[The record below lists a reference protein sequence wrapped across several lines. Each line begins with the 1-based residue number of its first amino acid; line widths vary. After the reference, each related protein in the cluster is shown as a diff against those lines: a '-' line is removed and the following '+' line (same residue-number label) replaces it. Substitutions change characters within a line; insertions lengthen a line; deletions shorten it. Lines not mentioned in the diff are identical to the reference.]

1 MAIEMKST
9 KAPKERAFLVAA
21 EIKSEDRLMD
31 TADSLE
37 ELALLA
43 DTAGLE
49 VVGETTQKLDKP
61 NVSTYVGSGKA
72 EEIKALAEETLADVI
87 IFDDEL
93 SPRHLRD
100 LSLLFGQNVR
110 VLDRT
115 ALILDIFAQHA
126 STKEGRLQV
135 ELAQYEYRLPR
146 LSHAWG
152 HLGRQTGGAS
162 GRSGS
167 VGGVGLRG
175 PGETQLE
182 VDKREIRKRITILKR
197 EIEGVS
203 DHRKRYRAQRK
214 RSRIP
219 LISLVGYTNAGK
231 STLLNRLAKSEVY
244 AADQLFATLDPT
256 SRRVMLPGNRVCLFT
271 DTVGFIQ
278 KLPTDLVA
286 AFKSTLEEINEADLL
301 LHVIDVSHYNA
312 GAQFEAV
319 KRTLEEI
326 GADNIPILNVFNKAD
341 LLETDIEETK
351 RLLAES
357 DPNAYLISAATG
369 YGIDELK
376 NGIVETLF
384 EKMVPIRVHMP
395 YSEGMLIAL
404 FHEQGVVEYV
414 ENERGAVT
422 MAGTI
427 PTRYLTRYQ
436 PFLAETIPAD
446 GEDVEEG

>member
-1 MAIEMKST
+1 MIST
-9 KAPKERAFLVAA
+9 KPPKERAFLVAA
-21 EIKSEDRLMD
+21 EIKDSERLMD
-31 TADSLE
+31 TSDSLE

-49 VVGETTQKLDKP
+49 VVGETSQKLDRP
-61 NVSTYVGSGKA
+61 NVSTYVGSGKVD
-72 EEIKALAEETLADVI
+72 EIAALAEETLADVI

-93 SPRHLRD
+93 TPRHLRE
-100 LSLLFGQNVR
+100 LSKRFGQSVR

-126 STKEGRLQV
+126 NTKAGRLQV

-182 VDKREIRKRITILKR
+182 VDKREIRKRITVLKR
-197 EIEGVS
+197 EIES
-203 DHRKRYRAQRK
+203 LSEHRKRYRVQRK

-219 LISLVGYTNAGK
+219 VIAMVGYTNAGK
-231 STLLNRLAKSEVY
+231 STLLNRLARSDVY

-256 SRRVMLPGNRVCLFT
+256 TRRVVLPGERVCLFT

-312 GAQFEAV
+312 GAQFESV
-319 KRTLEEI
+319 KQTLKEI
-326 GADNIPILNVFNKAD
+326 GADNIPTINVFNKSD
-341 LLETDIEETK
+341 LIEGDLAETK
-351 RLLAES
+351 ELLAQS
-357 DPNAYLISAATG
+357 DPDAFLISAVTG
-369 YGIDELK
+369 QGIDELR

-384 EKMVPIRVHMP
+384 EKMVPIRVELP
-395 YSEGMLIAL
+395 YTEGALIAL
-404 FHEQGVVEYV
+404 FHDQGVVDFIDSG
-414 ENERGAVT
+414 RGSVLMT
-422 MAGTI
+422 GSI
-427 PTRYLTRYQ
+427 PTRYLTMFQ
-436 PFLAETIPAD
+436 PFFVEADPETEAE
-446 GEDVEEG
+446 E

>member
-1 MAIEMKST
+1 MITT
-9 KAPKERAFLVAA
+9 KPPKERAFLAAA
-21 EIKSEDRLMD
+21 EIKDSEQLMD

-49 VVGETTQKLDKP
+49 VVGETSQKLDRP
-61 NVSTYVGSGKA
+61 HVATYVGTGKV

-93 SPRHLRD
+93 TPRHLRE
-100 LSLLFGQNVR
+100 LSKRFGDKVR

-126 STKEGRLQV
+126 STKAGRLQV
-135 ELAQYEYRLPR
+135 ELAQNEYRLPR

-197 EIEGVS
+197 EIEALS
-203 DHRKRYRAQRK
+203 EHRKRYRVQRK

-219 LISLVGYTNAGK
+219 VVALVGYTNAGK
-231 STLLNRLAKSEVY
+231 STLLNKLSDAEVY

-256 SRRVMLPGNRVCLFT
+256 TRRVILPGDRVCLMT

-312 GAQFEAV
+312 GAQFESV
-319 KRTLEEI
+319 KQTLQEI
-326 GADNIPILNVFNKAD
+326 QADNIPTINVFNKAD
-341 LLETDIEETK
+341 LIDGDPAETRE
-351 RLLAES
+351 LLAQT
-357 DPNAYLISAATG
+357 DPDACLISAKTG
-369 YGIDELK
+369 EGLDELR
-376 NGIVETLF
+376 NAIVETLF
-384 EKMVPIRVHMP
+384 DKMVPIRVRLP
-395 YSEGMLIAL
+395 YAEGALIAL
-404 FHEQGVVEYV
+404 FHDQGIVDFI
-414 ENERGAVT
+414 ENGRSDVIMEGS
-422 MAGTI
+422 I
-427 PTRYLTRYQ
+427 PTRFLTSYQ
-436 PFLAETIPAD
+436 PYFFEEET
-446 GEDVEEG
+446 ETEE

>member
-1 MAIEMKST
+1 MITT
-9 KAPKERAFLVAA
+9 KPPKERAFLAAA
-21 EIKSEDRLMD
+21 EIKDSEQLMD

-49 VVGETTQKLDKP
+49 VVGETSQKLDRP
-61 NVSTYVGSGKA
+61 HVATYVGTGKV

-93 SPRHLRD
+93 TPRHLRE
-100 LSLLFGQNVR
+100 LSKRLVEKVR
-110 VLDRT
+110 VLART
-115 ALILDIFAQHA
+115 SLILDIFAQHA
-126 STKEGRLQV
+126 STKAGRLQV
-135 ELAQYEYRLPR
+135 ELAQNEYRLPR

-197 EIEGVS
+197 EIEALS
-203 DHRKRYRAQRK
+203 EHRKRYRVQRK

-219 LISLVGYTNAGK
+219 VVALVGYTNAGK
-231 STLLNRLAKSEVY
+231 STLLNKLSDAEVY

-256 SRRVMLPGNRVCLFT
+256 TRRVILPGDRVCLMT

-312 GAQFEAV
+312 GAQFESV
-319 KRTLEEI
+319 KQTLQEI
-326 GADNIPILNVFNKAD
+326 QADNIPTINVFNKAD
-341 LLETDIEETK
+341 LIDGDPAETRE
-351 RLLAES
+351 LLAQT
-357 DPNAYLISAATG
+357 DPDACLISAKTG
-369 YGIDELK
+369 EGLDELR
-376 NGIVETLF
+376 NAIVETLF
-384 EKMVPIRVHMP
+384 DKMVPIRVRLP
-395 YSEGMLIAL
+395 YAEGALIAL
-404 FHEQGVVEYV
+404 FHDQGIVDFI
-414 ENERGAVT
+414 ENGRSDVIMEGS
-422 MAGTI
+422 I
-427 PTRYLTRYQ
+427 PTRFLTSYQ
-436 PFLAETIPAD
+436 PYFFEEET
-446 GEDVEEG
+446 ETEE

>member
-203 DHRKRYRAQRK
+203 DHR
-214 RSRIP
+214 
-219 LISLVGYTNAGK
+219 
-231 STLLNRLAKSEVY
+231 
-244 AADQLFATLDPT
+244 
-256 SRRVMLPGNRVCLFT
+256 
-271 DTVGFIQ
+271 
-278 KLPTDLVA
+278 
-286 AFKSTLEEINEADLL
+286 
-301 LHVIDVSHYNA
+301 
-312 GAQFEAV
+312 
-319 KRTLEEI
+319 
-326 GADNIPILNVFNKAD
+326 
-341 LLETDIEETK
+341 
-351 RLLAES
+351 
-357 DPNAYLISAATG
+357 
-369 YGIDELK
+369 
-376 NGIVETLF
+376 
-384 EKMVPIRVHMP
+384 
-395 YSEGMLIAL
+395 
-404 FHEQGVVEYV
+404 
-414 ENERGAVT
+414 
-422 MAGTI
+422 
-427 PTRYLTRYQ
+427 
-436 PFLAETIPAD
+436 
-446 GEDVEEG
+446 